1 MKKIRSLSILLIYLS
16 PQLVLAEPKGLL
28 TLDQAVELSRSH
40 SSTLVQSKAVAD
52 SAQAD
57 AESSKGKLYP
67 KLSLDGNFKEQSVV
81 PEASLG
87 GQNVKLGDNKSYS
100 IGPTLSYVLWDSGS
114 SRNQT
119 KSLEFLSQAR
129 QRQHQ
134 LSAVQLKL
142 ATQIAYTQ
150 VVVSQEIADSSSK
163 AEQLARV
170 QNKDIQSRKRGGSA
184 SDLDALTSDSEILN
198 YSLKAKQA
206 KADSDS
212 NALDLAYY
220 TGESSSQLQPLSDL
234 VAQVKVPI
242 DSSVNTNHPSLL
254 AQGDLEKSAQYG
266 LDSQKSSHW
275 PTISLQARSSLDYPN
290 FNKLE
295 QINQNT
301 ISANLTWT
309 IFDFGGISD
318 SVRSKEYLLASARA
332 STQEA
337 KNALA
342 RDLEKTH
349 SKITNLK
356 SQLEDA
362 EVLVKKQEKLAKTN
376 YSTYKF
382 GGIKYSDVQAANLR
396 LLDAEKNL
404 AMLRAQY
411 LVQIFTLQY
420 LMEGTT
426 NE

>member
-1 MKKIRSLSILLIYLS
+1 MKKIRCLFIILIYLS
-16 PQLVLAEPKGLL
+16 PHLILAESKALL

-40 SSTLVQSKAVAD
+40 SSTLAQSKAVAD

-57 AESSKGKLYP
+57 AESSHGGLYP

-87 GQNVKLGDNKSYS
+87 GQNIKLGDNKSYS
-100 IGPTLSYVLWDSGS
+100 IGPTLSYVLWDSGN
-114 SRNQT
+114 SRNQI

-129 QRQHQ
+129 QHQHQ

-142 ATQIAYTQ
+142 ATQIAYAQ

-198 YSLKAKQA
+198 YSLKTKQA

-220 TGESSSQLQPLSDL
+220 TGQNSSQFQSLSDL
-234 VAQVKVPI
+234 VAQIKI
-242 DSSVNTNHPSLL
+242 SNDSSLNANHPSLL
-254 AQGDLEKSAQYG
+254 AQSELEKSALYS
-266 LDSQKSSHW
+266 LDSQKSSRW

-290 FNKLE
+290 YNKLE

-301 ISANLTWT
+301 ITANLTWT
-309 IFDFGGISD
+309 LFDFGGTSN

-332 STQEA
+332 SAQET
-337 KNALA
+337 KDALT
-342 RDLEKTH
+342 RDLEKTR
-349 SKITNLK
+349 SKIANLK

-362 EVLVKKQEKLAKTN
+362 DVLVKKQDKLAKTN
-376 YSTYKF
+376 FSAYKY
-382 GGIKYSDVQAANLR
+382 GSIKYSDVQSANLR

-404 AMLRAQY
+404 ALLRAQY
-411 LVQIFTLQY
+411 LVQVFTLQY
-420 LMEGTT
+420 LMEGTS